1 MAKVAFSKLAL
12 PKTSTTGTVE
22 INEQSVEVKKY
33 LPVDEKLA
41 LIGEAIN
48 ESHDENNFPNPL
60 KIEVFFT
67 LGVIKY
73 YTNISLTEKQ
83 LETPTKIYD
92 MLVNQGTFGLITTM
106 IPPKELNS
114 LKESLNKTIDAIY
127 TYQNSALG
135 ILESISKDYTNLN
148 LDAAGIQKTI
158 ADPNNLA
165 LLKDVLTKLG

>member
-12 PKTSTTGTVE
+12 SKTSTVGTVE
-22 INEQSVEVKKY
+22 INGQPVEVKTY

-41 LIGEAIN
+41 LIGEVIN
-48 ESHDENNFPNPL
+48 KSHDENNFPNPV
-60 KIEVFFT
+60 KIEVFF
-67 LGVIKY
+67 VIAVVKY

-92 MLVNQGTFGLITTM
+92 MLISQGTFGLITTM

-114 LKESLNKTIDAIY
+114 LKESLDKTLDAIY
-127 TYQNSALG
+127 TYRNSVLG
-135 ILESISKDYTNLN
+135 ILDSVSTDYSNLN

>member
-12 PKTSTTGTVE
+12 SKTSTIGTVE
-22 INEQSVEVKKY
+22 INGQPIEVKTY
-33 LPVDEKLA
+33 LPIDEKLA
-41 LIGEAIN
+41 LIGEVIN
-48 ESHDENNFPNPL
+48 ESHDENNFPNPV
-60 KIEVFFT
+60 KIEIFFT
-67 LGVIKY
+67 IAVIKY

-92 MLVNQGTFGLITTM
+92 MLISQGAFGLITTM

-114 LKESLNKTIDAIY
+114 LKESLDKTINAVY
-127 TYQNSALG
+127 TYQNSVLG
-135 ILESISKDYTNLN
+135 ILDNISKDYSNLN
-148 LDAAGIQKTI
+148 LDSTGIQQNL